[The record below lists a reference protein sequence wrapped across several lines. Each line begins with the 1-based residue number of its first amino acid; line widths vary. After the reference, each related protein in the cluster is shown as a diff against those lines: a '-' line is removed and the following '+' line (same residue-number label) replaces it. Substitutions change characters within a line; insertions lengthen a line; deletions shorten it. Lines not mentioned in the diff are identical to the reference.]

1 MDSAWPTHSLAVGAE
16 GLEPQVYF
24 VSSALLL
31 PQCCFYSTTSERE
44 LLKMKGRGLRC
55 VNTRVDP
62 NVHSHLWRHSGLFFC
77 FSWVFYF
84 CKAGFCCLTVF
95 WRWEK
100 YILLP
105 QILSFCLIFH
115 LKRKVVATLKAYGL
129 TFFTC
134 VHVFSCREV
143 GLSPPPR
150 EFPVYME
157 KVQSRS
163 ERYLRLP
170 NLPLAFHFSRYA
182 PPTNSPAVLPLSPQQ
197 YQLCKELLTIIANMA
212 GNSTHAQNYCNNLLA
227 TREIK
232 KLK

>member
-1 MDSAWPTHSLAVGAE
+1 ME

-31 PQCCFYSTTSERE
+31 PQCCFYSTTSERG

-129 TFFTC
+129 TFL
-134 VHVFSCREV
+134 HVFMYLAVGKLVFLLPQGSFLCIWKKYKAEVKDTSGFQTCR
-143 GLSPPPR
+143 LHFTSPATLLLQTALQ
-150 EFPVYME
+150 FFLCLH
-157 KVQSRS
+157 SS
-163 ERYLRLP
+163 
-170 NLPLAFHFSRYA
+170 
-182 PPTNSPAVLPLSPQQ
+182 TNSVKSYSP
-197 YQLCKELLTIIANMA
+197 
-212 GNSTHAQNYCNNLLA
+212 S
-227 TREIK
+227 
-232 KLK
+232 